1 MKKSSSSKQWLRRH
15 VNDPYVKRSKR
26 EGYRSRS
33 AYKLPEI
40 DDRDKLLKPG
50 MVVVDLGAAPGGWS
64 QVAAKRVGGAGA
76 VATIDLLP
84 MDPVAGVTVIE
95 ADFSSAKG
103 VAAIEERLAGR
114 KADIVLSDMAPNLT
128 GIGVSDQARSM
139 ALAEIAR
146 DFALLHLQRQGALLV
161 KIFQGAGYDE
171 YLKSLRRT
179 FEKVVVRKP
188 DASRDES
195 AEQFLLARHPGSVD
209 GRRPHEVQRDRRSQA
224 GRGALA
230 PHEHLRLVVPDAAA
244 DRRVDLLHAPDAG
257 RGTRGCLLVRQEP
270 RAHVGREPEPGDVR
284 RRGGRGR
291 GQGGSRRAR
300 RLTARSVE
308 VPEAGRS
315 HSARRADGGLARHR
329 QDAARARH
337 RR

>member
-15 VNDPYVKRSKR
+15 VNDPYVQRSKR

-33 AYKLPEI
+33 AYKLTEI

-76 VATIDLLP
+76 VIAIDLLP
-84 MDPVAGVTVIE
+84 MEPVSGVTVIE

-128 GIGVSDQARSM
+128 GIAVSDQARSM

-195 AEQFLLARHPGSVD
+195 AEQFLLAR
-209 GRRPHEVQRDRRSQA
+209 
-224 GRGALA
+224 
-230 PHEHLRLVVPDAAA
+230 
-244 DRRVDLLHAPDAG
+244 
-257 RGTRGCLLVRQEP
+257 
-270 RAHVGREPEPGDVR
+270 
-284 RRGGRGR
+284 
-291 GQGGSRRAR
+291 
-300 RLTARSVE
+300 
-308 VPEAGRS
+308 
-315 HSARRADGGLARHR
+315 GLKG
-329 QDAARARH
+329 
-337 RR
+337 